1 MHRVAKTQ
9 LEHFPNLVTMFLT
22 RARERNSRPFL
33 WARADGEWQPISY
46 SEAARQVLERIP
58 PEVASD
64 LHDRGMTLTGGIA
77 LLAGMDARISEGT
90 RLQVAIAESPRQSVA
105 RGLIALYD
113 QPLLLRRVARN
124 VELR

>member
-1 MHRVAKTQ
+1 IIKQIV
-9 LEHFPNLVTMFLT
+9 
-22 RARERNSRPFL
+22 
-33 WARADGEWQPISY
+33 
-46 SEAARQVLERIP
+46 EAARQVLEHIP

-77 LLAGMDARISEGT
+77 LLAGMDTRISEGT
-90 RLQVAIAESPRQSVA
+90 KLQVAIAESPRQSVA